1 MNFEHTPGKPM
12 ITEFDPQFPR
22 MQEAVAADK
31 DKLHIGVG
39 EDLLVQTGRPFDHIA
54 DLVALWYHAGPGPVG
69 AKRPDGMYPVS
80 FGALP
85 DLDPRKKVQ
94 GYLRNI
100 GRIIDVGTRRDM
112 EQLRMGAEC
121 DEVDRGRG

>member
-1 MNFEHTPGKPM
+1 
-12 ITEFDPQFPR
+12 
-22 MQEAVAADK
+22 VAADK

-39 EDLLVQTGRPFDHIA
+39 DDLLAQTGRPFDHIA
-54 DLVALWYHAGPGPVG
+54 DMVALWYHAGPGPVG
-69 AKRPDGMYPVS
+69 CKRPDGMYPVS

-85 DLDPRKKVQ
+85 DLDPRKKVHA
-94 GYLRNI
+94 YLRNI

>member
-39 EDLLVQTGRPFDHIA
+39 DDLLAQTGRPFDHIA

-69 AKRPDGMYPVS
+69 CKRPDGMYPVS
-80 FGALP
+80 FGVAP
-85 DLDPRKKVQ
+85 DLDPRKKVHA
-94 GYLRNI
+94 YLRNI
-100 GRIIDVGTRRDM
+100 GRIIDVGTRKDM